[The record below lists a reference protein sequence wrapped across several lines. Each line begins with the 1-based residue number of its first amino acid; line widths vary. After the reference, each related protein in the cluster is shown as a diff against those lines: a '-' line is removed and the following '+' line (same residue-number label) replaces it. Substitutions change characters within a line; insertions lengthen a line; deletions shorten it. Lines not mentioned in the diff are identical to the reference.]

1 MWNFNNKNNISWQ
14 TFNNEDCYQEA
25 RAQTFYRFFVAVESV
40 ICIYVVSLPN
50 IILVKLYH
58 AIKMKSITLKLA
70 YLNTDCHNPLEKT
83 YFLPNIILHVVI
95 AI

>member
-50 IILVKLYH
+50 ITLVKLYH
-58 AIKMKSITLKLA
+58 AIKMKSIALKQH
-70 YLNTDCHNPLEKT
+70 TPLKKT
-83 YFLPNIILHVVI
+83 YFLPNIILPVVI